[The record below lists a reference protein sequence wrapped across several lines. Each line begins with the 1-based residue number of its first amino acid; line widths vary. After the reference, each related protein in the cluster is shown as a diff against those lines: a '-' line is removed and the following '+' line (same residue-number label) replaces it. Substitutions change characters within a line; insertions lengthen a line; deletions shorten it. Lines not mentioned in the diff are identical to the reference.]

1 MDTLPNQVCVEM
13 NGKHFQ
19 NFQIVPSR
27 LSNIHSEALNIKVL
41 MKTSIQWFHVTK
53 SFVLQ

>member
-1 MDTLPNQVCVEM
+1 VCVEM

-19 NFQIVPSR
+19 NFQIVLSR